1 MNRPLNSV
9 NARSLNTNALVLSA
23 FSLFYSKHENELN
36 LYSVEHAI
44 LGIDNEAVKWINKL
58 KS

>member
-9 NARSLNTNALVLSA
+9 NARSLNTSALVLSA

-44 LGIDNEAVKWINKL
+44 LGIDNEAVK
-58 KS
+58 